1 MKIVVLD
8 GHALNPGDL
17 SWEEIGK
24 LGELTVYDRTAP
36 GEVVSRIGD
45 APVVFTNKTILN
57 EAVLNACPNLKYVGV
72 LATGYNVVDVQA
84 AGKRNIC
91 VTNIPSYSTMSV
103 NQMVFALLL
112 EICLHVGHHSRRV
125 HEGAWTKSADFS
137 FWEYPL
143 MEIAGKT
150 MGLIGFGQIGKKVAQ
165 TAMAMG
171 MEVLVYTPHPD
182 IAWEKEGLHFGSLE
196 EVLSKSHVVSL
207 HCPLNRDNAGM
218 INKQTIAKMRNGA
231 ILLNT
236 ARGGLVVEA
245 DLREALESKK
255 LYAAGVDVAAVEPI
269 PKDSPLLNAPNCI
282 ITPHIAWA
290 PKEARVRLMHIAAD
304 NLQKYLSGS
313 PVNRVSPQV

>member
-24 LGELTVYDRTAP
+24 LGELTVYDRTPP
-36 GEVVSRIGD
+36 GDVVSRIGD

-57 EAVLNACPNLKYVGV
+57 EAVLAACPSLKYVGV

-84 AGKRNIC
+84 AGRLGVC

-125 HEGAWTKSADFS
+125 HEGAWTKSADFC

-143 MEIAGKT
+143 VELSGKT
-150 MGLIGFGQIGKKVAQ
+150 MGLIGFGQIGKRVAQ
-165 TAMAMG
+165 TALALG

-182 IAWEKEGLHFGSLE
+182 KALEKEGLRFGSLE
-196 EVLSKSHVVSL
+196 EVLEKSHIVSL
-207 HCPLNRDNAGM
+207 HCPLNKDNAGM
-218 INKQTIAKMRNGA
+218 INKGSIAKMRNGA
-231 ILLNT
+231 ILINT

-255 LYAAGVDVAAVEPI
+255 LFAAGVDVAAVEPI
-269 PKDSPLLNAPNCI
+269 PKDSPLLGAPNLI

-304 NLQKYLSGS
+304 NLKKYLDGN
-313 PVNRVSPQV
+313 PTNRVSPLA